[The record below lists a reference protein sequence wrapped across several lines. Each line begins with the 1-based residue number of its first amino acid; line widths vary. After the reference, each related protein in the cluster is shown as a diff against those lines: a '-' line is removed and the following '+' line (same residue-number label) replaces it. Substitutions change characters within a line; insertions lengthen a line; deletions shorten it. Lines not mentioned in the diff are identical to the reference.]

1 MAELK
6 IVQEHSLSPAAA
18 RTAAEQVAQRLAA
31 ELGLACK
38 WDGDVLRFERSGVDG
53 DLRLEGQSA
62 ALRHLFRRRA
72 RRRRAQA
79 VLLDDLQF
87 RHLTL
92 SFLIDCKTIRN
103 DASWKRSMP
112 ESATSHGLD
121 RHQLMSVN
129 A

>member
-31 ELGLACK
+31 EFGLACK

-62 ALRHLFRRRA
+62 ALR
-72 RRRRAQA
+72 
-79 VLLDDLQF
+79 
-87 RHLTL
+87 
-92 SFLIDCKTIRN
+92 IRLG
-103 DASWKRSMP
+103 M
-112 ESATSHGLD
+112 
-121 RHQLMSVN
+121 LMSAFAPAIEAKVTEKMRKVF
-129 A
+129 APA